1 MPRLNLIAAVLAP
14 LAGGAVLTADL
25 PGTLNFRDMTGAR
38 VSSTTAEQVSNEK
51 HVEVG
56 DFDED
61 GDLDVVVAVAFS
73 DFGAR
78 RNKLYENVNGVME
91 EVTTSGVIPGF
102 AVNKVSRVAF
112 MRDFDMD
119 GHLDIWVIN
128 DQNSHNDQLFI
139 AQWAAGSFVQFNEEN
154 NRIPS
159 GANTGAAC
167 SGWSADFNQDGFPDV
182 YCGNYPNTP
191 QDKLMSNDGFGCFT
205 SLAANVV
212 FSSDYVVDVNGADI
226 NGDGKLD
233 LLISQFGL
241 HQNRIYYNDNLNAG
255 SGVGDFSYTGSQQN
269 LGNPTANENS
279 MDAGD
284 FDNDGDLDIYWSNGL
299 GATGDFILRNNG
311 NDASNR
317 AILASVGILPASV
330 TGKVSRKV
338 EVADLNGDGRV
349 DLFVMKENNNGRPTV
364 LRNVTVNNTIE
375 FIDWTS
381 AAAFPT
387 GNNLTGWNAAIFDTN
402 GDGDLDIFIGGWA
415 GEHLLEH
422 VASTELI
429 ESELKN
435 DVVPSIFNKNPAA
448 IVGESGP
455 TTPDVFIHNGLATDS
470 FMSVIVNGPDDYLVE
485 LLDGAD
491 VVLVTIDRGG
501 LGVEEAVQY
510 DPAIMPATLKV
521 RITAQACANPF
532 NVSGDCSVGITD
544 FLDLLGA
551 WGANPGHPADF
562 DMDGFVGI
570 TDFLDLLGGWGTS
583 EYIAEF
589 LARTG

>member
-284 FDNDGDLDIYWSNGL
+284 FDNDGDMDVYWSNGL

-562 DMDGFVGI
+562 DNDGFVGI
-570 TDFLDLLGGWGTS
+570 TDFFDLLGGWGTS

>member
-284 FDNDGDLDIYWSNGL
+284 FDNDGDMDVYWSNGL

-544 FLDLLGA
+544 FFDLLGA

-562 DMDGFVGI
+562 DNDGFVGI
-570 TDFLDLLGGWGTS
+570 TDFFDLLGGWGTS

>member
-1 MPRLNLIAAVLAP
+1 MLRQTLLVALLVPLTGTAA
-14 LAGGAVLTADL
+14 LAGGL
-25 PGTLNFRDMTGAR
+25 PGTLNFRNVTASR
-38 VSSTTAEQVSNEK
+38 VISTTAESVSNEK
-51 HVEVG
+51 AVEIG

-61 GDLDVVVAVAFS
+61 GDLDVVIAVAFS

-78 RNKLYENVNGVME
+78 KNKLYENVGGVMTE
-91 EVTTSGVIPGF
+91 ITTTGVINF
-102 AVNKVSRVAF
+102 AANKVSRVPF
-112 MRDFDMD
+112 MRDYDMD
-119 GHLDIWVIN
+119 GHLDIWIIN
-128 DQNSHNDQLFI
+128 DDNSHNDQLFI

-154 NRIPS
+154 NRIPG
-159 GANTGAAC
+159 GAITGAAC
-167 SGWSADFNQDGFPDV
+167 SGWSADFNQSGFPDV
-182 YCGNYPNTP
+182 YCGNYPNSA
-191 QDKLMSNDGFGCFT
+191 QDRLLSNNGAGFFANIT
-205 SLAANVV
+205 STHVV
-212 FSSDYVVDVNGADI
+212 LSNDYVVDVNGADI

-233 LLISQFGL
+233 LLISQFGS

-255 SGVGDFSYTGSQQN
+255 SGIGDFSYANSQQN
-269 LGNPTANENS
+269 LGNPSANENS

-284 FDNDGDLDIYWSNGL
+284 FDGDGDMDIYWSQQTGS
-299 GATGDFILRNNG
+299 TGDRILRNNG

-317 AILASVGILPASV
+317 ATFTILNILPVSA
-330 TGKVSRKV
+330 TGTVSRKV
-338 EVADLNGDGRV
+338 EVADLNADGRV
-349 DLFVMKENNNGRPTV
+349 DLFVTKGSNNGRPTV
-364 LRNVTVNNTIE
+364 LRNTTVGGVIS
-375 FIDWTS
+375 FVDWS
-381 AAAFPT
+381 AAAAFPT

-448 IVGESGP
+448 VVGESGP

-562 DMDGFVGI
+562 DNDGFVGI
-570 TDFLDLLGGWGTS
+570 TDFFDLLGGWGTS

>member
-38 VSSTTAEQVSNEK
+38 VSSTTGEQVSNEK

-284 FDNDGDLDIYWSNGL
+284 FDNDGDMDVYWSNGL

-562 DMDGFVGI
+562 DNDGFVGI
-570 TDFLDLLGGWGTS
+570 TDFFDLLGGWGTS